1 MILDERVNS
10 NFDNLNDNDIQIAH
24 YVNTHIEDCKNMKI
38 QDLAIHTH
46 ASNATIHRFTRKLD
60 LMVIVTLNP
69 FKI

>member
-1 MILDERVNS
+1 
-10 NFDNLNDNDIQIAH
+10 
-24 YVNTHIEDCKNMKI
+24 MKI

-69 FKI
+69 F